1 MEDRAIVTKEW
12 QQEIICAQRNR
23 NISDDLEWPLKVIS
37 TTYLLLLNVCTQLT
51 YNLLVTA

>member
-23 NISDDLEWPLKVIS
+23 NISDDLE
-37 TTYLLLLNVCTQLT
+37 
-51 YNLLVTA
+51 

>member
-1 MEDRAIVTKEW
+1 MKDRAIVTKKW